1 MRDASTRAT
10 ARHGDPECAASRAD
24 GVGEARAAVPR
35 PPDDAPNQYRSAD
48 ARERAF
54 ASYDAVLARWPV
66 PHESRFL
73 ETGFGATHVISFGA
87 DDARPLLLLHGLGTN
102 ATSWFPLVTALAARH
117 RVHAVDTIGDVGKS
131 TGTRPSYRSG
141 DHARWLDMVF
151 DGLGVGG
158 ALVAGLS
165 AGGWIALHFALA
177 HPERVERLALLAPAS
192 LQRMSVGMMLRGAFA
207 MTFPRA
213 SLVRSLFRYLAAQEA
228 PVMPEWAI
236 EDVILRF
243 QLGRPSSVRI
253 PVVRDAELTALRVPT
268 LLVLGRNDPI
278 YDATRAAARVRSVA
292 PQIRIEII
300 RDGGHLFVSHR
311 PGDTSE
317 ALLEFFG
324 PAR

>member
-1 MRDASTRAT
+1 MRDASTRVT
-10 ARHGDPECAASRAD
+10 VRHGEPESASRAAD
-24 GVGEARAAVPR
+24 GVREGRALVGGPH
-35 PPDDAPNQYRSAD
+35 PEAPNQYRSAA
-48 ARERAF
+48 AREKAC
-54 ASYDAVLARWPV
+54 ASYEAILARWPV
-66 PHESRFL
+66 PYESRFL
-73 ETGFGATHVISFGA
+73 ETQFGATHVITFGA
-87 DDARPLLLLHGLGTN
+87 ADARPLVLLHGLGTN
-102 ATSWFPLVTALAARH
+102 ATSWFPVATALAARH

-131 TGTRPSYRSG
+131 AGTRPSYLSG
-141 DHARWLDMVF
+141 DHARWLDIVF
-151 DGLGVGG
+151 DRLGVGS

-192 LQRMSVGMMLRGAFA
+192 LQRMRAGMMLRGAFA
-207 MTFPRA
+207 MTFHRA
-213 SLVRSLFRYLAAQEA
+213 SLVRSLFRYLAAQDS
-228 PVMPEWAI
+228 PVMPKWAI

-253 PVVRDAELTALRVPT
+253 PVVRDTELAALRVPT
-268 LLVLGRNDPI
+268 LLLLGRNDPI

-324 PAR
+324 A